1 MSVSRV
7 LRYLAPNLIT
17 LSSMIFGLVSLW
29 SASKG
34 PAGAPLAAWMII
46 YAVLTDRIDG
56 LVARALK
63 ATSELGMQL
72 DSFADFLNFG
82 VAPAYLVLSYLSS
95 RPDLPFHAGGTAHT
109 LLFIACGAYML
120 CAVFRLAR
128 YNVLSDDQVPTKIFF
143 GFPTTLTGGL
153 IAIWMLLLLKYDP
166 TTPPFGGAKL
176 FGDSLETPLA
186 VWKYFPIA
194 LVVGGYL
201 MASRLPMP
209 KVGMTKNKL
218 ISVVLLTLV
227 VSGYICGFAMHYP
240 EICFGMPTIWSLMF
254 LIWGQASAKARA
266 MYPPPLFPKRNDDRK
281 LERPQEDLE
290 DIVLDEASQSQPTIG
305 TAPNL
310 PQAPEKK

>member
-1 MSVSRV
+1 VSVSRV

-29 SASKG
+29 AAAHGNASLSAW
-34 PAGAPLAAWMII
+34 LII

-63 ATSELGMQL
+63 ATSELGMHL
-72 DSFADFLNFG
+72 DSFADMLNFG
-82 VAPAYLVLSYLSS
+82 VAPAYLVLTYVPS
-95 RPDLPFHAGGTAHT
+95 RIEYYSHGTGHFLIFA
-109 LLFIACGAYML
+109 ACGAYML

-128 YNVLSDDQVPTKIFF
+128 YNILSDDQIPTKIFF

-153 IAIWMLLLLKYDP
+153 IAIWMLLFLKYDP
-166 TTPPFGGAKL
+166 MYREFGGPKL
-176 FGDSLETPLA
+176 FGDSLETPEA
-186 VWKYFPIA
+186 VWKYLPIA
-194 LVVGGYL
+194 MVVGGYL

-218 ISVVLLTLV
+218 VSILLLVLLVT
-227 VSGYICGFAMHYP
+227 GYICGFAMMFP
-240 EICFGMPTIWSLMF
+240 EICFGMPTIWSVMF

-266 MYPPPLFPKRNDDRK
+266 MYPPPLFPTKTDDRK

-290 DIVLDEASQSQPTIG
+290 DIVLDEA
-305 TAPNL
+305 PNNGDK
-310 PQAPEKK
+310 PA